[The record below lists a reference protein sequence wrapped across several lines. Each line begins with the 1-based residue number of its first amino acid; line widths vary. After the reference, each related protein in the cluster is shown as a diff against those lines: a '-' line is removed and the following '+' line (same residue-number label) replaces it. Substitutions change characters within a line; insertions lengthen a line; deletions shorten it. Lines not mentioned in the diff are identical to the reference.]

1 VGDVVISARSILA
14 RVTAADRDRLR
25 EKLLALKTE
34 ILNEGDV
41 AIEPVRKDA
50 AEVGGDE
57 DEQPLAEMQ
66 QVIASK
72 RNRARTEALGKVLAA
87 LKRLEDTPD
96 DFGLCSDCGDPIG
109 RRLEA
114 MPYVE
119 LCLECQAEKDGA
131 PVKGQRR
138 RHLTDFK

>member
-1 VGDVVISARSILA
+1 MDEEA
-14 RVTAADRDRLR
+14 RDRLR
-25 EKLLALKTE
+25 RKLLALKAE
-34 ILNEGDV
+34 ILSEGDV
-41 AIEPVRKDA
+41 ELEPVRKDA

-72 RNRARTEALGKVLAA
+72 RNRARTDVLARVVAA
-87 LKRLEDTPD
+87 LARLEQDPE
-96 DFGLCSDCGDPIG
+96 DFGLCGECGEPIG

-119 LCLECQAEKDGA
+119 LCVECQQERDGSPRA
-131 PVKGQRR
+131 GRR
-138 RHLTDFK
+138 RHLTDYR

>member
-1 VGDVVISARSILA
+1 M
-14 RVTAADRDRLR
+14 TAADRDRLR

-50 AEVGGDE
+50 TVLADE

-72 RNRARTEALGKVLAA
+72 RNRARTDALAKVLAA
-87 LKRLEDTPD
+87 LKRLDETPD

-131 PVKGQRR
+131 PAKGQRR